1 MCRLALTW
9 HMGKRM
15 NRSVNPQLQGS
26 RPVAAALEVQ
36 CVSIVTLQTVQLRVK
51 IPLQPCN
58 VYLNRIQTV
67 HNWRQ
72 LRVTFYIRCDYY
84 VRYVVAQ
91 RGLGCFR
98 NAGQA

>member
-1 MCRLALTW
+1 MWRLAFTW

-15 NRSVNPQLQGS
+15 NHSVNPQILGS
-26 RPVAAALEVQ
+26 CPIVAALKVQ

-58 VYLNRIQTV
+58 AYLNRIQTV

-72 LRVTFYIRCDYY
+72 PRATIYIKCDYY
-84 VRYVVAQ
+84 VRCVAAQ
-91 RGLGCFR
+91 RGLGC
-98 NAGQA
+98 